1 MFGDIIIKCFQVS
14 SVTTTK
20 TQSLSVSWIDS
31 LRGGPTGGSRGASA
45 RKGSVSTRKVA
56 AVEDPDT
63 NTGAGKVSGQEEEE
77 ETEAPLRNFRFMPTS
92 VLPPRSRTPVTTL
105 RPPAA
110 ASAVAFGRSFQTPTD
125 SSNNNLNSSKS
136 ISRSRDRGKKI
147 NCSLNNSSANLES
160 SPRATTRQRA
170 IMLPLLKEKDE
181 KILRLEEE
189 VSLLTGK
196 LDSCNCISMKS
207 ELAKFE
213 EERRVLMEES
223 SIAKQNV
230 ADCRIE
236 IDDCHDKIFDLED
249 KNMKLFKTLE
259 SEQTLVESLQAEI
272 HQMSYINSKNGH
284 EDKHDEEDLESLIES
299 FVEKVS
305 SICSNENLKI
315 SVTSSNECVKLNLK
329 TRAKSKELREQR
341 DLLLLTEDAE
351 SSRSR
356 KAFDLFLTEDAES
369 SQSRK
374 AFDLLLTE
382 DAESSRSR
390 KAFDLLLT
398 EDAESSRS
406 RKARVKKPSKSK
418 HSHSPKHSHRLEAV
432 DEEQE
437 EQKEEPNNDFE
448 EGNNK
453 DNSLEKNATLG
464 MKLGDLSIDDRRSND
479 DTIVKERRVLYLNE
493 DEEEKSNEM
502 KSLFEHEERNIFVHE
517 DSVNDVN
524 IAERRQTRSMAK
536 NKTKSMKDKV
546 VSGRKLRM

>member
-356 KAFDLFLTEDAES
+356 KAFDL
-369 SQSRK
+369 
-374 AFDLLLTE
+374 LL
-382 DAESSRSR
+382 A
-390 KAFDLLLT
+390 

-418 HSHSPKHSHRLEAV
+418 HSHSPKHSRRLEAL

-502 KSLFEHEERNIFVHE
+502 KSLIEHEERNVFVHE
-517 DSVNDVN
+517 DSENDVN

>member
-207 ELAKFE
+207 ELVKFE
-213 EERRVLMEES
+213 EERRVLMDES

-356 KAFDLFLTEDAES
+356 KAFDL
-369 SQSRK
+369 
-374 AFDLLLTE
+374 
-382 DAESSRSR
+382 
-390 KAFDLLLT
+390 LLT

-418 HSHSPKHSHRLEAV
+418 HSHSPKHSRRLEAV

-502 KSLFEHEERNIFVHE
+502 KCLFEHEERNVFVHE
-517 DSVNDVN
+517 DSENDVN

>member
-1 MFGDIIIKCFQVS
+1 M
-14 SVTTTK
+14 
-20 TQSLSVSWIDS
+20 
-31 LRGGPTGGSRGASA
+31 
-45 RKGSVSTRKVA
+45 STRKVA

-110 ASAVAFGRSFQTPTD
+110 SSAVAFGRSFQTPTD

-181 KILRLEEE
+181 KILRLEDE

-207 ELAKFE
+207 ELAMFE

-223 SIAKQNV
+223 SIYKQKLAV
-230 ADCRIE
+230 CRSE

-259 SEQTLVESLQAEI
+259 SEQTMVESLQAEI
-272 HQMSYINSKNGH
+272 HQMTYINSKNCH
-284 EDKHDEEDLESLIES
+284 EEEDLKSIIES

-341 DLLLLTEDAE
+341 DLLLTKDAE

-356 KAFDLFLTEDAES
+356 E
-369 SQSRK
+369 
-374 AFDLLLTE
+374 
-382 DAESSRSR
+382 
-390 KAFDLLLT
+390 
-398 EDAESSRS
+398 
-406 RKARVKKPSKSK
+406 ARVKKPSKSK
-418 HSHSPKHSHRLEAV
+418 HSHSPKHSHRLEAL

-437 EQKEEPNNDFE
+437 ELKEVSSNDFE
-448 EGNNK
+448 EGKNM
-453 DNSLEKNATLG
+453 DNSPDKNATLG
-464 MKLGDLSIDDRRSND
+464 MKLSDLSIDDRRRND
-479 DTIVKERRVLYLNE
+479 DKIVNERVL
-493 DEEEKSNEM
+493 DEEERSNEM
-502 KSLFEHEERNIFVHE
+502 ISLFEHEERNVFDHE
-517 DSVNDVN
+517 DSENDVN

-536 NKTKSMKDKV
+536 NKTRSMKDKV
-546 VSGRKLRM
+546 VNGRKLRI